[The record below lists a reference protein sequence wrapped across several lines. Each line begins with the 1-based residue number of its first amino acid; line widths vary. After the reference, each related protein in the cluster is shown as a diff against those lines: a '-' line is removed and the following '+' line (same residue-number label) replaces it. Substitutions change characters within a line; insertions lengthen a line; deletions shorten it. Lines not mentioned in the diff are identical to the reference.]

1 MRDLTW
7 LAQTSLMWG
16 DEPAPEIS
24 KEAMWAYFPVIVSV
38 LEEVRVTTDFDPLDV
53 LSEYAGARLEA
64 QDGSALQVKDK
75 AGFRALHDI
84 FRDGIAWEL
93 LSTLNAHYR
102 EFGRIPAEFCP
113 PFPDAPLPDEEEPS
127 PHPSRFRTV
136 VLSFALGVAATTLGC
151 IVI

>member
-1 MRDLTW
+1 
-7 LAQTSLMWG
+7 MWG
-16 DEPAPEIS
+16 DECAPEIS
-24 KEAMWAYFPVIVSV
+24 KKAMWAYFPVIVSV

-84 FRDGIAWEL
+84 FRDGIAWEFL
-93 LSTLNAHYR
+93 GRMNAHYR

-113 PFPDAPLPDEEEPS
+113 PFPNTPLPDEEEPS
-127 PHPSRFRTV
+127 PQPSRFRTFV
-136 VLSFALGVAATTLGC
+136 FSFGLGAAATALC
-151 IVI
+151 CAVI